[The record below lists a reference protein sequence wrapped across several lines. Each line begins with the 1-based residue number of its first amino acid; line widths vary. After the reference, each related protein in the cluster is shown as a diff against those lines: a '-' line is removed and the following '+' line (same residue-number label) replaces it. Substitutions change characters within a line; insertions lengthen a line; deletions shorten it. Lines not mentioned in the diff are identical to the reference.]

1 MSPHE
6 LRLPYGRLD
15 PDRPLRV
22 PVGPADRVRGEGR
35 LTLVIYED
43 FECPDCQA
51 FYLAFN
57 QLPGALREQVRMVH
71 RHFPLVSSRPRA
83 MQSALAVEAA
93 HVQGAFWPMYD
104 RLLTMARDRA
114 PGELD
119 RIAQELGLDVAH
131 FREDLRNRAHADRIW
146 AHVRGGRESGV
157 SATPWLFLEG
167 VTYVPVV
174 RADALEA
181 DLRAALA
188 VQTDAK
194 K

>member
-1 MSPHE
+1 M
-6 LRLPYGRLD
+6 
-15 PDRPLRV
+15 
-22 PVGPADRVRGEGR
+22 
-35 LTLVIYED
+35 
-43 FECPDCQA
+43 
-51 FYLAFN
+51 
-57 QLPGALREQVRMVH
+57 
-71 RHFPLVSSRPRA
+71 
-83 MQSALAVEAA
+83 
-93 HVQGAFWPMYD
+93 QGAFWPMYD

-119 RIAQELGLDVAH
+119 RIAQELGLDMAR
-131 FREDLRNRAHADRIW
+131 FCEDLLNRAHADRIW
-146 AHVRGGRESGV
+146 VHVRGGRENGV

-167 VTYVPVV
+167 VTYV

>member
-1 MSPHE
+1 M
-6 LRLPYGRLD
+6 
-15 PDRPLRV
+15 
-22 PVGPADRVRGEGR
+22 
-35 LTLVIYED
+35 
-43 FECPDCQA
+43 
-51 FYLAFN
+51 
-57 QLPGALREQVRMVH
+57 
-71 RHFPLVSSRPRA
+71 
-83 MQSALAVEAA
+83 
-93 HVQGAFWPMYD
+93 QGAFWPMYD

-119 RIAQELGLDVAH
+119 HIAQELGLDVAR
-131 FREDLRNRAHADRIW
+131 FREDLLNRAHADRIW
-146 AHVRGGRESGV
+146 VHVRGGRESGV

-167 VTYVPVV
+167 VTYV